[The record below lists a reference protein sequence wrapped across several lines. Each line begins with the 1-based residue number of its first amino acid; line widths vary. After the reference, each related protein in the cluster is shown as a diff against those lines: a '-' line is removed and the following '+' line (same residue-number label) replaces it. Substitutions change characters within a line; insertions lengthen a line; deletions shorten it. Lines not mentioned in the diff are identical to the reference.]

1 MHSVIQE
8 VLLTEVKLQF
18 SNEVYD
24 FYLTGVLLLPPNYN
38 NQHLIRTAHFIIT
51 QSTPP
56 QVKIERVE
64 PIAVIQCSQ
73 SYYDATFKIYHWHFL
88 PSYNGFVS
96 ILSSEKVSHY
106 YITTFYIKGIP
117 DYKAPTIPYI
127 INSNLKLTETF

>member
-1 MHSVIQE
+1 MHPIIQE
-8 VLLTEVKLQF
+8 VLLAEVNLRF
-18 SNEVYD
+18 INEVYD

-38 NQHLIRTAHFIIT
+38 NQHLVRAAHFIIT
-51 QSTPP
+51 QSTTP

-96 ILSSEKVSHY
+96 ILSPEKVPHY
-106 YITTFYIKGIP
+106 YVTTFYVKDLP
-117 DYKAPTIPYI
+117 EHKLPTKPYI
-127 INSNLKLTETF
+127 INSNFKLTEIF